1 MRKSHAFNILSD
13 VPCIT
18 PLCDKKIKLRFVEA
32 TQKPRRCFTCHKR
45 VQAARGHFIK
55 KVKFADFKRFDG

>member
-13 VPCIT
+13 TSCIT
-18 PLCDKKIKLRFVEA
+18 PSCDKKIKLRLVKA
-32 TQKPRRCFTCHKR
+32 TQKPRRCFKCHKR

-55 KVKFADFKRFDG
+55 RVRFEDFKKFQ